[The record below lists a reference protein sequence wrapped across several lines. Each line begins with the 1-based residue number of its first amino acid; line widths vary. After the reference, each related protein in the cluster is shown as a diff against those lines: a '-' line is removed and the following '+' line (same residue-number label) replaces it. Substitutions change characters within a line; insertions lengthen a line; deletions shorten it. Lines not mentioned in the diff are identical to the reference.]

1 MFFSLPKKPPTKINS
16 SVPSPVSTTGPK
28 QNTQKN
34 FCVENALETLQAKK
48 RAAESKEAKVKALE
62 EKLISVEASD
72 KDGTLEVLRGRWA
85 EAIKGTLREIEEHP
99 NCPKKQD
106 GSKMSIGDIIT
117 ALGIDASAVG
127 YDLEEED
134 FV

>member
-34 FCVENALETLQAKK
+34 FCVENALETLQ
-48 RAAESKEAKVKALE
+48 AAESKEAKVKALE